1 MEDLPMI
8 EGDKYYYFYEDGE
21 IFLGEPL
28 LKGKVSDFFQF
39 LHRQV
44 GGDCYIA
51 AEELAMFCRDLLPMV
66 RESFDVIPEGFDEA
80 LYVPPKP
87 EFELYL
93 DRQAMDVVGAK
104 LVAVYGDNKYNVLA
118 KVEPGEVRDLSEE
131 LRIKSLWS
139 RISMSMTIRRH
150 FLSLQKTKICSISS
164 CGWIAAFKPFY
175 GNLHVGQVPEYESGQ
190 CAERIRGCLLKE

>member
-1 MEDLPMI
+1 MGRFSRRAIVERKSIRLLPVFTPP
-8 EGDKYYYFYEDGE
+8 G
-21 IFLGEPL
+21 
-28 LKGKVSDFFQF
+28 
-39 LHRQV
+39 R
-44 GGDCYIA
+44 GDCYIA

-131 LRIKSLWS
+131 LRIKSLVEPYFNEYDHS
-139 RISMSMTIRRH
+139 KT

-164 CGWIAAFKPFY
+164 WRVDCS
-175 GNLHVGQVPEYESGQ
+175 V
-190 CAERIRGCLLKE
+190 

>member
-1 MEDLPMI
+1 MNESYIYNGTKRKPKLTLKGGSAGAFLCMEDLPMI

-104 LVAVYGDNKYNVLA
+104 LVAVYGDN
-118 KVEPGEVRDLSEE
+118 
-131 LRIKSLWS
+131 
-139 RISMSMTIRRH
+139 T
-150 FLSLQKTKICSISS
+150 T
-164 CGWIAAFKPFY
+164 
-175 GNLHVGQVPEYESGQ
+175 
-190 CAERIRGCLLKE
+190 CLPK

>member
-1 MEDLPMI
+1 
-8 EGDKYYYFYEDGE
+8 
-21 IFLGEPL
+21 
-28 LKGKVSDFFQF
+28 
-39 LHRQV
+39 
-44 GGDCYIA
+44 
-51 AEELAMFCRDLLPMV
+51 MFCRDLLPMV

-131 LRIKSLWS
+131 LRIKSLVEPYFNEYDHS
-139 RISMSMTIRRH
+139 KT

-164 CGWIAAFKPFY
+164 W
-175 GNLHVGQVPEYESGQ
+175 QVDCSV
-190 CAERIRGCLLKE
+190 

>member
-1 MEDLPMI
+1 MGRFSRRAIVKRKSIRLLPVFTPS
-8 EGDKYYYFYEDGE
+8 G
-21 IFLGEPL
+21 
-28 LKGKVSDFFQF
+28 
-39 LHRQV
+39 R
-44 GGDCYIA
+44 GDCYIA
-51 AEELAMFCRDLLPMV
+51 ADELAMFCRDLLPMV

-131 LRIKSLWS
+131 LRIKSLVEPYFNEYDHS
-139 RISMSMTIRRH
+139 KT

-164 CGWIAAFKPFY
+164 W
-175 GNLHVGQVPEYESGQ
+175 QVACSG
-190 CAERIRGCLLKE
+190 

>member
-44 GGDCYIA
+44 WGDCYIA

-118 KVEPGEVRDLSEE
+118 KVEPGEVSAPVPWTKSCTRF
-131 LRIKSLWS
+131 LRNMRKKQTNRLQS
-139 RISMSMTIRRH
+139 
-150 FLSLQKTKICSISS
+150 LSL
-164 CGWIAAFKPFY
+164 Y
-175 GNLHVGQVPEYESGQ
+175 
-190 CAERIRGCLLKE
+190 

>member
-1 MEDLPMI
+1 M
-8 EGDKYYYFYEDGE
+8 
-21 IFLGEPL
+21 

-66 RESFDVIPEGFDEA
+66 RESFDVIQEGFDEA

-118 KVEPGEVRDLSEE
+118 KVEPGEYV
-131 LRIKSLWS
+131 ICQKSCASRALWS
-139 RISMSMTIRRH
+139 HISMNMTIQRH

-164 CGWIAAFKPFY
+164 WRADC
-175 GNLHVGQVPEYESGQ
+175 SG
-190 CAERIRGCLLKE
+190 